1 MTLQNNTLNICFF
14 HLLLKSA
21 FSQRAHNKRHFQQN
35 FILSLFLFHLISLS
49 CYTPGSQFTRE
60 EPNLLAANQNTLLPY
75 SAASD
80 SAPDSL
86 FCPKT
91 TTDRN
96 YALLPRL
103 LSFPKA
109 GINNPALPWFF
120 SFSDNFFRDFLSPCH
135 NIPSGEYLF
144 CTHQNYRKRPEQ
156 GRRLTGCSSSWSC
169 FCPNLKA
176 QTDVTRL
183 FYLKATWN

>member
-14 HLLLKSA
+14 HLLLKTA

-96 YALLPRL
+96 YALLPWL
-103 LSFPKA
+103 LSFPEA

-120 SFSDNFFRDFLSPCH
+120 FPFPTFFSVISSAPVITFHQESTSFVLTRTTESD
-135 NIPSGEYLF
+135 
-144 CTHQNYRKRPEQ
+144 QN
-156 GRRLTGCSSSWSC
+156 
-169 FCPNLKA
+169 KA
-176 QTDVTRL
+176 GG
-183 FYLKATWN
+183 